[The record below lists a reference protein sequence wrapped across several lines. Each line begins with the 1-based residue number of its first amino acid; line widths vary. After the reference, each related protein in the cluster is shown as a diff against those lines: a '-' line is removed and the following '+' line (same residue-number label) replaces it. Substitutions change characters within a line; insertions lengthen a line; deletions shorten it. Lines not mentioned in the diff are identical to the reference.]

1 METAVTN
8 VFEGLG
14 RRGFVQ
20 RLAVGSA
27 TLMAGA
33 FKFAPTASAHEEKL
47 TMAAAVA
54 ARTHGVRSYLARRSG
69 SGTGTTRLAA
79 ELWDGAGLRVGEY
92 VRTERFRT
100 EIDDW
105 VDPADPKGEVQNR
118 VKQFRLSERS
128 QLVWKGHTFQLSVRH
143 ADASVIISFD
153 GNEVGTVARDSVR
166 AGDVQAGAPGAL
178 AAFVREHRE
187 FLTVA
192 DAVNADL
199 RVALPPRPVLGCCCQ
214 FYCGHMEHSCS
225 EYGNT
230 RSSAC
235 GNGESCV
242 NLKCW
247 NSLCAGC
254 CTSSCDAACFV
265 EDFICWAYVVG
276 HSCGCAQYCQ

>member
-1 METAVTN
+1 MESAITN
-8 VFEGLG
+8 MFEGLG
-14 RRGFVQ
+14 RRGFV
-20 RLAVGSA
+20 RRMAVGSA

-33 FKFAPTASAHEEKL
+33 FRFAPPVSAHEEKL

-54 ARTHGVRSYLARRSG
+54 ARSHGVRSYLARRSG
-69 SGTGTTRLAA
+69 TGTGTTRLAA

-100 EIDDW
+100 EIDNR

-118 VKQFRLSERS
+118 VKQYRLSERS
-128 QLVWKGHTFQLSVRH
+128 QLVWKDHTFQLSVRH
-143 ADASVIISFD
+143 ADATVSINFD
-153 GNEVGTVARDSVR
+153 GVDVGTIDRDSVR
-166 AGDVQAGAPGAL
+166 AGGAPTAL
-178 AAFVREHRE
+178 AAFVREHKE
-187 FLTVA
+187 FLIVA

-199 RVALPPRPVLGCCCQ
+199 HVALPPRAVLGCCCQ
-214 FYCGHMEHSCS
+214 FFCGNMEHTCS

-235 GNGESCV
+235 GSGEACV
-242 NLKCW
+242 NQKCW

-276 HSCGCAQYCQ
+276 QSCGCAQYCQ